1 MVCRLKCLPLLI
13 TNDFSMKGFL
23 KAIYLRLRLILQPF
37 FAFLWS
43 LLRVVNIFSSLLI
56 VGVVIYGVGF
66 QMEAQMMRVASLFY
80 VAYLLFFGELTVS
93 LLKSFIAT
101 HKTKQ
106 WYIIFLFYLLLLYVA
121 IVWFVLPDSVVFAYP
136 FLAFAHQVY
145 VVFGAVIFI
154 SIIKLSVVVTQSLT
168 SRLNPTWIFVGS
180 FALLIIIGAGLL
192 FLPRATTHPIRF
204 IDALFTSVSAVCVTG
219 LTTVDVSSTFTLM
232 GKSVI
237 ALLIQ
242 LGGIGIMTFTSFFGL
257 FFIGKHLTQN
267 KLLIK
272 DLIDPEKGIGQIF
285 KTLWYIIFVTFTVEL
300 IGAYSIFV
308 AIGGNSWNDVGFA
321 VFHSISAFCN
331 AGFSTVSGGLF
342 NETLQANYQL
352 HVIIAL
358 LIVIGGLGFPIIFNL
373 GRWLLHIVRNLFR
386 RLFGKEKRY
395 LHIPHLLTSN
405 TWIVLT
411 VTSVLLIGGT
421 VVFYVTEYNNLLA
434 NLSSSGKI
442 ITAFFMS
449 VTPRTAGFNTFDMGN
464 MHPMTILWMIVLMW
478 IGASPM
484 STGGGVKTTTIGI
497 AFLNVWHTL
506 RGRNHIELR
515 KRRISETTVNRAF
528 IIIFVSLVVLAIG
541 VGCLAWFEPNTSLQ
555 ALLFEAVSAF
565 STVGLSINLTPLLSD
580 ESHVVLIVLMF
591 VGRVGLISILSCL
604 VKPKQ
609 HLNYQYPSESI
620 PIN

>member
-1 MVCRLKCLPLLI
+1 VV
-13 TNDFSMKGFL
+13 NFFL
-23 KAIYLRLRLILQPF
+23 
-37 FAFLWS
+37 S
-43 LLRVVNIFSSLLI
+43 LLLVGLVV
-56 VGVVIYGVGF
+56 YGVGF
-66 QMEAQMMRVASLFY
+66 QMEDHMMKVAGIFN
-80 VAYLLFFGELTVS
+80 VVYLLFFCELTISLFKYMFVS
-93 LLKSFIAT
+93 DRP
-101 HKTKQ
+101 KQ
-106 WYIIFLFYLLLLYVA
+106 WYLVFLFYCALTYVGF
-121 IVWFVLPDSVVFAYP
+121 VWFILPNSIVQSVSVLAAV
-136 FLAFAHQVY
+136 HNIY
-145 VVFGAVIFI
+145 VIFGAVTLIAVV
-154 SIIKLSVVVTQSLT
+154 KLSVVITQSLT

-180 FALLIIIGAGLL
+180 FALLIIVGAGLL

-267 KLLIK
+267 KMLIK
-272 DLIDPEKGIGQIF
+272 DLVDPQKGIGQIF
-285 KTLWYIIFVTFTVEL
+285 KTLWYIIFVTFVVEI
-300 IGAYSIFV
+300 IGAYLIFV
-308 AIGGNSWNDVGFA
+308 TIHGSNWNDVGFA

-331 AGFSTVSGGLF
+331 AGFSTMSAGLF
-342 NETLQANYQL
+342 NESLRFNYQL
-352 HVIIAL
+352 HLIVAF

-373 GRWLLHIVRNLFR
+373 GKWLLHVVRNLFR
-386 RLFGKEKRY
+386 RLFGKEKSY
-395 LHIPHLLTSN
+395 LHIPHLLTSS
-405 TWIVLT
+405 TWIVVT
-411 VTSVLLIGGT
+411 VTAILLLGGT
-421 VVFYVTEYNNLLA
+421 LVFYVTEYDNLLA

-506 RGRNHIELR
+506 RGRDHIEIR

-541 VGCLAWFEPNTSLQ
+541 VVCLAWFEPHVSLQ

-565 STVGLSINLTPLLSD
+565 STVGLSMNLTPSLSD
-580 ESHVVLIVLMF
+580 ASHIVLIVLMF
-591 VGRVGLISILSCL
+591 VGRVGLISLLSCFI
-604 VKPKQ
+604 KPKQ

>member
-1 MVCRLKCLPLLI
+1 M
-13 TNDFSMKGFL
+13 MKGFFKSL
-23 KAIYLRLRLILQPF
+23 YLRLRLFLQPF
-37 FAFLWS
+37 LAFLWS
-43 LLRVVNIFSSLLI
+43 SLRVINVLSSLLM
-56 VGVVIYGVGF
+56 VGVVVYGIGF
-66 QMEAQMMRVASLFY
+66 QMESHMMEVFPLFN
-80 VAYLLFFGELTVS
+80 VAYLLFFFELTISVFKNLFS
-93 LLKSFIAT
+93 E
-101 HKTKQ
+101 HKPKQ
-106 WYIIFLFYLLLLYVA
+106 WYLIAAFYTLLSYISV
-121 IVWFVLPDSVVFAYP
+121 VWFVLPHSIVESFA
-136 FLAFAHQVY
+136 FLNAVHNVY
-145 VVFGAVIFI
+145 VIVGAVILI
-154 SIIKLSVVVTQSLT
+154 SVIKLSVVLTQSLT

-180 FALLIIIGAGLL
+180 FALLIIFGAGLL
-192 FLPRATTHPIRF
+192 YLPRATAHPIRF

-272 DLIDPEKGIGQIF
+272 DLIDPQKGIGQIF
-285 KTLWYIIFVTFTVEL
+285 KTLWYIIFVTFVVEI
-300 IGAYSIFV
+300 IGAYLIFLSID
-308 AIGGNSWNDVGFA
+308 GHTWSDVGFA

-331 AGFSTVSGGLF
+331 AGFSTVSDGLF
-342 NETLQANYQL
+342 NESLRFNYQL
-352 HVIIAL
+352 HLIVAF

-373 GRWLLHIVRNLFR
+373 GKWLLHVVRNLFR

-395 LHIPHLLTSN
+395 LHIPHLLTSS
-405 TWIVLT
+405 TWIVVT
-411 VTSVLLIGGT
+411 VTAILLLGGT
-421 VVFYVTEYNNLLA
+421 LVFYVTEYDNLLA
-434 NLSSSGKI
+434 NLSSSGKL

-506 RGRNHIELR
+506 RGRDHIEIR

-541 VGCLAWFEPNTSLQ
+541 VVCLAWFEPHISLQ

-565 STVGLSINLTPLLSD
+565 STVGLSMNLTPSLSD
-580 ESHVVLIVLMF
+580 ASHIVLIVLMF
-591 VGRVGLISILSCL
+591 VGRVGLISLLSCFI
-604 VKPKQ
+604 KPKQ